1 MPALRYDAACAP
13 PAPTADAIASEPLA
27 PGESAPPPFGRRAP
41 DPGAIAMTPKPASS
55 RPMRPSLG
63 RALVLALAAAGGTA
77 SPALPAPPPVATAR
91 PPAEWTV
98 YHVYLATFRNGDL
111 ANDAAGLAGWR
122 DAGYAGGDLAGVLAS
137 LDHIR
142 ALGADAIWLSPMFAA
157 RTSHGYDVT
166 NYFAVGE
173 AVGVAGDRAASL
185 ALWRRLRDEAH
196 ARGLKLIVDLPLNHA
211 SRAYDRRDGDPWQLG
226 PRATGARQS
235 AEKLWESWGAGYRYW
250 DFGHAP
256 TREFLRRVA
265 LYWLIEEGADGLR
278 LDYVR
283 GVPLDFWRELAAE
296 VEARAPGRLLLG
308 ECWAD
313 ELGAEGNVAAIA
325 ECAGAPASAPFTA
338 LLDFPL
344 QIALADAF
352 TGKAPAARIAQVLDL
367 EASRWG
373 ASFRPARFLDNHDL
387 ARFVDRAGDRAALA
401 AALAFAA
408 AQGGPLVLFYG
419 TETALGGG
427 PVKPGF
433 TDGGRLPMPW
443 AKLDE
448 ALVIEVAEILALRR
462 AHPAMRRG
470 ERRGLVADGDVVVD
484 ARLADGELLLIGI
497 NAGESARRIA
507 FDVPAELPPG
517 AALTSLRG
525 AAPAPDG
532 DRLSWLL
539 PPRSTALAVYGPH
552 SAHR

>member
-1 MPALRYDAACAP
+1 MPPKPQALRAP
-13 PAPTADAIASEPLA
+13 RL
-27 PGESAPPPFGRRAP
+27 
-41 DPGAIAMTPKPASS
+41 
-55 RPMRPSLG
+55 RPV
-63 RALVLALAAAGGTA
+63 RALVLSLAAAGWAA
-77 SPALPAPPPVATAR
+77 SPARPAPPPAAPA
-91 PPAEWTV
+91 PPAAEWTV

-111 ANDAAGLAGWR
+111 SNDAAGLGGWR
-122 DAGYAGGDLAGVLAS
+122 DAAYAGGDLAGVLAS

-166 NYFAVGE
+166 DYLAVGE

-196 ARGLKLIVDLPLNHA
+196 ARGLKLILDLPLNHA
-211 SRAYDRRDGDPWQLG
+211 ARAYDRRDGDPWQLG

-235 AEKLWESWGAGYRYW
+235 AEKLWESWGADYRYW

-265 LYWLIEEGADGLR
+265 LHWLLEEGADGLR

-283 GVPLDFWRELAAE
+283 GVPLDFWRELAAA

-313 ELGAEGNVAAIA
+313 ELGAEGNIAAI
-325 ECAGAPASAPFTA
+325 EDCAGAPAPAPFTA

-344 QIALADAF
+344 QIALVDAF
-352 TGKAPAARIAQVLDL
+352 AGKAPAARVAKVLDL
-367 EASRWG
+367 EATRWG
-373 ASFRPARFLDNHDL
+373 ASFQPARFLDNHDL
-387 ARFVDRAGDRAALA
+387 ARFVDRTGDPASLL

-427 PVKPGF
+427 PAKQGF

-448 ALVIEVAEILALRR
+448 GLRKDVTEILALRR

-470 ERRGLVADGDVVVD
+470 ERRGLFADADVVIDV
-484 ARLADGELLLIGI
+484 RLADGELLLVGL
-497 NAGESARRIA
+497 NTGGSARRVEFA
-507 FDVPAELPPG
+507 APAGLPAGAELT
-517 AALTSLRG
+517 ALRG
-525 AAPAPDG
+525 AAPIREG

-539 PPRSTALAVYGPH
+539 PPRSTALAV
-552 SAHR
+552 HRGGSSSR

>member
-1 MPALRYDAACAP
+1 MTPSL
-13 PAPTADAIASEPLA
+13 EPLHPRR
-27 PGESAPPPFGRRAP
+27 PGFR
-41 DPGAIAMTPKPASS
+41 
-55 RPMRPSLG
+55 
-63 RALVLALAAAGGTA
+63 RALVLALLTAGWTA
-77 SPALPAPPPVATAR
+77 PPTLPAPPPAATAR

-122 DAGYAGGDLAGVLAS
+122 DTEYAGGDLAGVLAS
-137 LDHIR
+137 LDHIQG
-142 ALGADAIWLSPMFAA
+142 LGADAIWLSPMFAA

-173 AVGVAGDRAASL
+173 AVGVAGDRTASL

-196 ARGLKLIVDLPLNHA
+196 ARGLKLILDLPLNHA
-211 SRAYDRRDGDPWQLG
+211 ARAYDRRDGDPWQLG

-265 LYWLIEEGADGLR
+265 LHWLVDEGADGLR

-325 ECAGAPASAPFTA
+325 ECAGAPAPAPFTA

-352 TGKAPAARIAQVLDL
+352 TGKAPAARLAQVLDL
-367 EASRWG
+367 EAARWG
-373 ASFRPARFLDNHDL
+373 ASFQPARFLDNHDL

-443 AKLDE
+443 TKLDQT
-448 ALVIEVAEILALRR
+448 LVTDVTEILTLRR

-470 ERRGLVADGDVVVD
+470 ERRGLVADADVVVD
-484 ARLADGELLLIGI
+484 ARLADGELLLIGL
-497 NAGESARRIA
+497 NASGSARRVEFA
-507 FDVPAELPPG
+507 APGGLPTG
-517 AALTSLRG
+517 AALATLRG
-525 AAPAPDG
+525 AAPTWEG
-532 DRLSWLL
+532 DRLSWTL
-539 PPRSTALAVYGPH
+539 PPRSTALAVYGPD
-552 SAHR
+552 AARR